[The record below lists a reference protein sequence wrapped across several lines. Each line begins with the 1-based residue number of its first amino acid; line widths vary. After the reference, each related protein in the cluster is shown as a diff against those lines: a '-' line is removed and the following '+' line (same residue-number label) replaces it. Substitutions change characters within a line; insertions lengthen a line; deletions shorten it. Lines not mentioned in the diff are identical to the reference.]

1 MALARRA
8 AISTA
13 VAEGASAHARP
24 DAAGGAQAAYH
35 TRTWLLWFAT
45 AGLAALLTRNP
56 LYLALIALATRAV
69 DAAAVAF
76 DEARAPGALDTRRGG
91 WAGVLRLGLI
101 MAGVSA
107 LFNGLGSHVGA
118 TVIVRLPGDWPIIG

>member
-8 AISTA
+8 AASTD
-13 VAEGASAHARP
+13 VAEGARARARP
-24 DAAGGAQAAYH
+24 DAVGGAQAAYH

-56 LYLALIALATRAV
+56 LYLALIALAARAV

-91 WAGVLRLGLI
+91 LAGFQRLGLI
-101 MAGVSA
+101 MACGSA
-107 LFNGLGSHVGA
+107 LVNGLGSHGGA
-118 TVIVRLPGDWPIIG
+118 AVLARL